1 MAGSV
6 SCICRDV
13 EYAYWLPAGFD
24 GAIRTDST
32 FCTAFDDVATK
43 MLGVSADEL
52 ELMDAEKFD
61 EVIKQALHKTY
72 IMKCRAQVDE
82 ENGFGER
89 LNVTVLEAEPIDYA
103 EEARMLIDAIDS
115 LEHAPIDLT
124 FSS

>member
-1 MAGSV
+1 MWIVYTKGIGDS
-6 SCICRDV
+6 
-13 EYAYWLPAGFD
+13 
-24 GAIRTDST
+24 TDST

-82 ENGFGER
+82 EDGFGER